1 MAKAGRQLCRLFSP
15 THWSRVSDSR
25 TLKAVLSWLVITF
38 KDEGSTISLDNLFQC
53 LANLKQFFLM
63 FKWFSC
69 TLIHTH
75 CLSSF
80 HCLLPGVLWLHFL
93 YFNTSRNQTITSA
106 WAFSHLLLTES
117 FRLSP
122 DVTGSNPPTTFM
134 ALHRTH
140 SILSIS
146 PLYPRTQNWI
156 ENSSGAQQTGRGQ
169 KDHIGSSCSQHC
181 LKQPREPGAAPAT
194 STCCCLMATRM
205 PGPFSTKLLSR
216 HSGRAWTRSW
226 GYCSPA
232 ADLALPSA
240 HEHPVSPFLQPLKL
254 SGNGSMTLWGVQHLP
269 VLQHLPT
276 CSESSLPCPG
286 H

>member
-117 FRLSP
+117 LSDSLQMSQAP
-122 DVTGSNPPTTFM
+122 IPQPPSWPCTGLT
-134 ALHRTH
+134 
-140 SILSIS
+140 
-146 PLYPRTQNWI
+146 
-156 ENSSGAQQTGRGQ
+156 
-169 KDHIGSSCSQHC
+169 
-181 LKQPREPGAAPAT
+181 
-194 STCCCLMATRM
+194 
-205 PGPFSTKLLSR
+205 PFS
-216 HSGRAWTRSW
+216 
-226 GYCSPA
+226 P
-232 ADLALPSA
+232 
-240 HEHPVSPFLQPLKL
+240 
-254 SGNGSMTLWGVQHLP
+254 
-269 VLQHLPT
+269 
-276 CSESSLPCPG
+276 SLPCTREPRTE
-286 H
+286 